1 MPNYE
6 ARPRPPAK
14 PVVNPVKAAP
24 LPPVRELK
32 AGMVGM
38 GMIFDETYRPFF
50 EQVHA
55 TGLYDPRFGVCRV
68 PLVAVASRTGSRAD
82 AYRKAAGDRIA
93 PFASYREP
101 DSIKQLLASDVDF
114 VCVATPDDRHF
125 SAAKLALQTGKH
137 VLIEKPSVL
146 SLEELDELDR
156 IARERSLL
164 AKVVYHKLLDPDH
177 KKLRTLVADGEL
189 KHVNT
194 GYCTLMEPKS
204 ISGSQ
209 FAEWIVGRNPGTYV
223 AVHYIKLIDFTFG
236 GRLKSVS
243 CTGQR
248 GIVGAADGPTW
259 DSNQLRLIYQ
269 YDDGR
274 EATFDIHTS
283 WVTPDNF
290 PGYVD
295 QEVQFRFDNGVWNAH
310 SRKRGV
316 ECTVEDRTPLLRKIN
331 MNNHYNGTFLEPWGD
346 RSQRGYGIEVLER
359 FVRELAIVEFGGP
372 PEQRLERLEATRNLS
387 YNDISSDRQ
396 TVAAVQAM
404 EAILAKHVAGLPNC
418 IVEVDH
424 ALGGLVLLAPGRA
437 EPEVLY
443 SGKVNP

>member
-1 MPNYE
+1 MPE
-6 ARPRPPAK
+6 K
-14 PVVNPVKAAP
+14 HP
-24 LPPVRELK
+24 LR

-50 EQVHA
+50 EQAHA
-55 TGLYDPRFGVCRV
+55 TGGIYDRNFGLCSVE
-68 PLVAVASRTGSRAD
+68 LAAVASRTGSRAD
-82 AYRKAAGDRIA
+82 AYKKSAAGRIGD
-93 PFASYREP
+93 FVSFKEP
-101 DSIKQLLASDVDF
+101 DSIGQLLAHNVDF
-114 VCVATPDDRHF
+114 VCVATPDNRHF
-125 SAAKLALQTGKH
+125 DSARSALAAGKH

-146 SLEELDELDR
+146 SLAELDELDAL
-156 IARERSLL
+156 ARQKGLL

-194 GYCTLMEPKS
+194 GYCTLLEPKA

-209 FAEWIVGRNPGTYV
+209 FAEWITGRNPGTYV

-248 GIVGAADGPTW
+248 GIVGPADGPTW
-259 DSNQLRLIYQ
+259 DSTQLRMIYE
-269 YDDGR
+269 YVDGR
-274 EATFDIHTS
+274 EAAFDIHTS

-310 SRKRGV
+310 SRKRGI
-316 ECTVEDRTPLLRKIN
+316 ECTVEGRTPMQRKIN
-331 MNNHYNGTFLEPWGD
+331 INNHYNGEFLEPWGQ
-346 RSQRGYGIEVLER
+346 RSQRGYGLEVLER
-359 FVRELAIVEFGGP
+359 FVREVATVEFGGP
-372 PEQRLERLEATRNLS
+372 ESERSKRLEAARMLA
-387 YNDISSDRQ
+387 YNDVSSDRQ

-404 EAILAKHVAGLPNC
+404 EAILAKHVSGVPNC
-418 IVEVDH
+418 IVEIDH
-424 ALGGLVLLAPGRA
+424 KLGGLVLLAPGRA

-443 SGKVNP
+443 SGRVNTSR

>member
-1 MPNYE
+1 MPE
-6 ARPRPPAK
+6 K
-14 PVVNPVKAAP
+14 HP
-24 LPPVRELK
+24 LR

-50 EQVHA
+50 EQAHA
-55 TGLYDPRFGVCRV
+55 TGGIYDRNFGLCSVE
-68 PLVAVASRTGSRAD
+68 LAAVASRTGSRAD
-82 AYRKAAGDRIA
+82 AYKKSAAGKIGD
-93 PFASYREP
+93 FVSFKEP
-101 DSIKQLLASDVDF
+101 DSIGQLLAHNVDF
-114 VCVATPDDRHF
+114 VCVATPDNRHF
-125 SAAKLALQTGKH
+125 DSARSALAAGKH

-146 SLEELDELDR
+146 SLAELDELDAL
-156 IARERSLL
+156 ARQKGLL

-194 GYCTLMEPKS
+194 GYCTLLEPKA

-209 FAEWIVGRNPGTYV
+209 FAEWITGRNPGTYV

-236 GRLKSVS
+236 GRLKSVA

-248 GIVGAADGPTW
+248 GIVGPSDGPTW
-259 DSNQLRLIYQ
+259 DSTQLRMIYE

-274 EATFDIHTS
+274 EAAFDIHTS

-310 SRKRGV
+310 SRKRGI
-316 ECTVEDRTPLLRKIN
+316 ECTVEERTPLARKIN
-331 MNNHYNGTFLEPWGD
+331 INNHYNGEFLEPWGQ
-346 RSQRGYGIEVLER
+346 RSQRGYGLEVLER
-359 FVRELAIVEFGGP
+359 FVREVATVEFGGP
-372 PEQRLERLEATRNLS
+372 GSERTKRIEAARKLS
-387 YNDISSDRQ
+387 YNDVSSDRQ

-404 EAILAKHVAGLPNC
+404 EAILAKHVSGVPNC
-418 IVEVDH
+418 IVEIDH
-424 ALGGLVLLAPGRA
+424 KLGGLVLLAPGRA

-443 SGKVNP
+443 SGRVNTSR

>member
-1 MPNYE
+1 ME
-6 ARPRPPAK
+6 ANFSTSTNKLR
-14 PVVNPVKAAP
+14 
-24 LPPVRELK
+24 

-50 EQVHA
+50 EQAHA
-55 TGLYDPRFGVCRV
+55 ASIYDPKFGVCEV
-68 PLVAVASRTGSRAD
+68 ELAAVASRTGSRVE
-82 AYRKAAGDRIA
+82 AYRKAAGNSIA
-93 PFASYREP
+93 QFVSFKEP
-101 DSIKQLLASDVDF
+101 DSIGQLLKHGVDF

-125 SAAKLALQTGKH
+125 SAAKTALEAGKH

-146 SLEELDELDR
+146 SLAELDELDQL
-156 IARERSLL
+156 ARQKNVL

-194 GYCTLMEPKS
+194 GYCTLLEPKS
-204 ISGSQ
+204 ISGGQ
-209 FAEWIVGRNPGTYV
+209 FAEWIKGRNPGTYV

-248 GIVGAADGPTW
+248 GLVGPANGNTW
-259 DSNQLRLIYQ
+259 DTTQLRMIYE
-269 YDDGR
+269 YADGR
-274 EATFDIHTS
+274 EAAFDIHTS

-310 SRKRGV
+310 SRKRGI
-316 ECTVEDRTPLLRKIN
+316 ECTVEDRTPMHRKIN
-331 MNNHYNGTFLEPWGD
+331 INNHYNGVFLEPWGE

-359 FVRELAIVEFGGP
+359 FVREVATVEFGGP
-372 PEQRLERLEATRNLS
+372 ESERPSRLEAARQLH
-387 YNDISSDRQ
+387 YNDITADRQ
-396 TVAAVQAM
+396 VVAAVQAM
-404 EAILAKHVAGLPNC
+404 EAILAKHAAGTPNC
-418 IVEVDH
+418 VVEFNH
-424 ALGGLVLLAPGRA
+424 KLGGLVLLAPGRA

-443 SGKVNP
+443 AGKVL

>member
-1 MPNYE
+1 ME
-6 ARPRPPAK
+6 S
-14 PVVNPVKAAP
+14 KANS
-24 LPPVRELK
+24 LR

-50 EQVHA
+50 EQAHA
-55 TGLYDPRFGVCRV
+55 SGIYDRAFGLCEIEMA
-68 PLVAVASRTGSRAD
+68 AVASRTGNRAE
-82 AYRKAAGDRIA
+82 AYRKLANDRIA
-93 PFASYREP
+93 PFASFREP
-101 DSIKQLLASDVDF
+101 DSIGQLLKHDVDF

-125 SAAKLALQTGKH
+125 AAAKAAIEAGKH

-146 SLEELDELDR
+146 TLTELDEL
-156 IARERSLL
+156 ERL
-164 AKVVYHKLLDPDH
+164 AKQKGVLAKIVYHKLLDPDH

-194 GYCTLMEPKS
+194 GYCTLLEPKS
-204 ISGSQ
+204 ISGGQ

-236 GRLKSVS
+236 GRLKSVA

-248 GIVGAADGPTW
+248 GIVGPANGPTW
-259 DSNQLRLIYQ
+259 DSTQLRMIYQ

-274 EATFDIHTS
+274 EAAFDIHTS

-310 SRKRGV
+310 SRKRGI
-316 ECTVEDRTPLLRKIN
+316 ECTVEDRTPLARKIN
-331 MNNHYNGTFLEPWGD
+331 INNHYNGTFLEPWGE
-346 RSQRGYGIEVLER
+346 RSQRGYGVEVLER
-359 FVRELAIVEFGGP
+359 FVREVSTVEFGGP
-372 PEQRLERLEATRNLS
+372 TDKRNMRLEAAHTLA
-387 YNDISSDRQ
+387 YNDVSADRQ
-396 TVAAVQAM
+396 VVAAVQAM
-404 EAILAKHVAGLPNC
+404 EAILAKHVAGVPNC
-418 IVEVDH
+418 VVEIDH
-424 ALGGLVLLAPGRA
+424 QLGGLVLLAPGRA

-443 SGKVNP
+443 SGRVNS